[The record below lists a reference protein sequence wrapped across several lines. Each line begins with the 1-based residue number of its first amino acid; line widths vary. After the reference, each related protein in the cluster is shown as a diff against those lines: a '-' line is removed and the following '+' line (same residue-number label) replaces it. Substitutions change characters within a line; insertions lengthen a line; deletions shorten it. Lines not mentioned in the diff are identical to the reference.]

1 MAKTAI
7 NRKKAA
13 KEFADFWKNK
23 GDEKQHT
30 QLFLTSLLRNVF
42 GIEKPETIIDFE
54 KRVKINGTKY
64 IDAYIATTN
73 AAIEQKSLK
82 TDLDKKELQSDG
94 TLLTPYEQA
103 KRYNDNLR
111 YSERCRWIVVSN
123 FAEFR
128 IYDMEKE
135 EPEKH
140 FGAVLL
146 ENLSNDFENLRFLVD
161 SEKDLIPPETQVSL
175 KAGELVGKLYDALIK
190 EYINPDENSFRS
202 LNILCVRIVFCLYA
216 EDAGLFETRTAFE
229 DYIKSFSLENLR
241 RGLMD
246 LFKILNTKP
255 ENRDKYDTKI
265 NSFPY
270 VNGGLFADDTIEIP
284 NFTKEIVDILVNNC
298 APFDWSKISPTIF
311 GAVFESTLNPETRRK
326 GGMHY
331 TSIANIH
338 KVIDPLFLDDL
349 RAEFSQIVEPSP
361 ETAHKTK
368 STIPAKETFQE
379 TSLRKRKKLEQFRNK
394 IASLKFLDPACG
406 SGNFLTETYIS
417 LRRLENEIL
426 KKIHGS
432 QQLLGSDFSPIKVKI
447 SQFYGIEI
455 NDFAVTVAKTALWIA
470 ESQMM
475 KETEEIVD
483 EDLDFL
489 PLSTSATIVE
499 GNALRMDW
507 RYLHEEEKIPT
518 ITAKKTNLIY
528 PFEVHEREEKYEAI
542 NLITDEINVGKPQT
556 KKTENHYDYIMGNP
570 PFIGYSYQ
578 SKEQKN
584 DIFAT
589 CCNKNGVFYKGVG
602 KIDYVAGWYFKTAGI
617 IQGTDTKAAFVSTN
631 SITQGEQV
639 AALWKPLFSDYNIK
653 IDFAWRTFRWA
664 NETSD
669 KKNMAAVHCVIIGFS
684 CRNHVCL
691 PAKNRHSEHSE
702 ESQRCFAG
710 AQHDEKRIFN
720 ADGTVIEAKNI
731 NGYLLDAPNIWVESR
746 AKSLCDVPQM
756 TTGNRPTDGGNLI
769 IENDDYE
776 TFIKKEPNA
785 KKYIKK
791 LLGSEEFINN
801 KIRWC
806 LWLVN
811 ATPAEI
817 KRMPEVYKRVQ
828 QCKAA
833 REASP
838 DAGRRKLAETP
849 ALFREIINPETFLLV
864 PKVSSERRLY
874 IPIGFFDSEIISTD
888 LNFIVSDATLYH
900 FGVLTSSVHNAWM
913 RAVCGRLKSDYRY
926 SKDIVYN
933 NFPWCN
939 PTDTQKA
946 KIEQTA
952 QAILD
957 ARAKYPDSSLADLY
971 DETTMPPDLRKA
983 HKENDKAVMAA
994 YGFSQK
1000 MSEAEIVAELF
1011 KMYEKLTKK
1020 K

>member
-1 MAKTAI
+1 
-7 NRKKAA
+7 
-13 KEFADFWKNK
+13 
-23 GDEKQHT
+23 
-30 QLFLTSLLRNVF
+30 
-42 GIEKPETIIDFE
+42 
-54 KRVKINGTKY
+54 
-64 IDAYIATTN
+64 
-73 AAIEQKSLK
+73 
-82 TDLDKKELQSDG
+82 
-94 TLLTPYEQA
+94 
-103 KRYNDNLR
+103 
-111 YSERCRWIVVSN
+111 
-123 FAEFR
+123 
-128 IYDMEKE
+128 
-135 EPEKH
+135 
-140 FGAVLL
+140 
-146 ENLSNDFENLRFLVD
+146 
-161 SEKDLIPPETQVSL
+161 
-175 KAGELVGKLYDALIK
+175 
-190 EYINPDENSFRS
+190 
-202 LNILCVRIVFCLYA
+202 
-216 EDAGLFETRTAFE
+216 
-229 DYIKSFSLENLR
+229 
-241 RGLMD
+241 
-246 LFKILNTKP
+246 
-255 ENRDKYDTKI
+255 
-265 NSFPY
+265 
-270 VNGGLFADDTIEIP
+270 
-284 NFTKEIVDILVNNC
+284 
-298 APFDWSKISPTIF
+298 
-311 GAVFESTLNPETRRK
+311 
-326 GGMHY
+326 
-331 TSIANIH
+331 
-338 KVIDPLFLDDL
+338 
-349 RAEFSQIVEPSP
+349 
-361 ETAHKTK
+361 
-368 STIPAKETFQE
+368 
-379 TSLRKRKKLEQFRNK
+379 
-394 IASLKFLDPACG
+394 
-406 SGNFLTETYIS
+406 LTETYIS

-426 KKIHGS
+426 KIIHGN

-507 RYLHEEEKIPT
+507 RYLCEEEKIPT
-518 ITAKKTNLIY
+518 IKAKKTNLIY
-528 PFEVHEREEKYEAI
+528 EVREPEVKYEAI
-542 NLITDEINVGKPQT
+542 NLITDEINVGKPQQ
-556 KKTENHYDYIMGNP
+556 KKSENHYDYIMGNP
-570 PFIGYSYQ
+570 PFVGYSYQ

-589 CCNKNGVFYKGVG
+589 CCNKNGVFYKGIG

-756 TTGNRPTDGGNLI
+756 ITGNRPADGGNLI
-769 IENDDYE
+769 IENNDYE
-776 TFIKKEPNA
+776 NFIKKEPNA
-785 KKYIKK
+785 QKYIKK

-849 ALFREIINPETFLLV
+849 ALFREINNPETFLLV

-913 RAVCGRLKSDYRY
+913 RAVCGRLEMRYRY

-933 NFPWCN
+933 NFPWPDFCRHSERSEESARCFAN
-939 PTDTQKA
+939 AQHD

-1011 KMYEKLTKK
+1011 KMYEKLAKK

>member
-1 MAKTAI
+1 
-7 NRKKAA
+7 N
-13 KEFADFWKNK
+13 
-23 GDEKQHT
+23 
-30 QLFLTSLLRNVF
+30 SLRPN
-42 GIEKPETIIDFE
+42 
-54 KRVKINGTKY
+54 
-64 IDAYIATTN
+64 
-73 AAIEQKSLK
+73 
-82 TDLDKKELQSDG
+82 
-94 TLLTPYEQA
+94 
-103 KRYNDNLR
+103 
-111 YSERCRWIVVSN
+111 WIVVCN
-123 FAEFR
+123 FQEFQ
-128 IYDMEKE
+128 IYDMEKPQG
-135 EPEKH
+135 EPVQ
-140 FGAVLL
+140 VLL
-146 ENLSNDFENLRFLVD
+146 EDLPDKFECLQFMVN
-161 SEKDLIPPETQVSL
+161 PENNKIDIEAKVSL

-229 DYIKSFSLENLR
+229 DYIKSFSIENLR

-284 NFTKEIVDILVNNC
+284 NFTKEIVDILVNHC

-349 RAEFSQIVEPSP
+349 RHEFSSIVGTRSACPQKNSAREPR
-361 ETAHKTK
+361 A
-368 STIPAKETFQE
+368 
-379 TSLRKRKKLEQFRNK
+379 LRQKLEQFRNK

-426 KKIHGS
+426 KIIHGN

-507 RYLHEEEKIPT
+507 RYLCEEEKIPT
-518 ITAKKTNLIY
+518 IKAKKTNLIY
-528 PFEVHEREEKYEAI
+528 EVREPEVKYEAI
-542 NLITDEINVGKPQT
+542 NLITDEINVGKPQQ
-556 KKTENHYDYIMGNP
+556 KKSENHYDYIMGNP
-570 PFIGYSYQ
+570 PFVGYSYQ

-589 CCNKNGVFYKGVG
+589 CCNKNGVFYKGIG
-602 KIDYVAGWYFKTAGI
+602 KIDYVAGWYFKTAAI

-849 ALFREIINPETFLLV
+849 ALFREINNPETFLLV

-1011 KMYEKLTKK
+1011 KMYEKLAKK